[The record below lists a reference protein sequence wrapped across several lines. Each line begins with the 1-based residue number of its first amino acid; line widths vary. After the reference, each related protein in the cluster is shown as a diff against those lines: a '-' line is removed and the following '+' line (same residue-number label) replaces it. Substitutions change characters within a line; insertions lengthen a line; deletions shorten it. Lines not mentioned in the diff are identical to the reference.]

1 MLGPRI
7 AMFESWR
14 GRYTDS
20 PRAISQLLAEVRP
33 DIFGAAVIGTYE
45 DGRIEHVFNERPVF
59 TRTSLAKAA
68 EAAQHVANGASIE
81 AAYRLAGYSEAEA
94 MMIARSDMVDGIE
107 Q

>member
-1 MLGPRI
+1 MRAGLERMLAR
-7 AMFESWR
+7 AQMM
-14 GRYTDS
+14 
-20 PRAISQLLAEVRP
+20 AISIAQLADVRP
-33 DIFGAAVIGTYE
+33 DVFGADVLGTYE
-45 DGRIEHVFNERPVF
+45 DGRIEHAFNERPVF

-94 MMIARSDMVDGIE
+94 MAIARSDVVDGVE